1 MILALPRFVPF
12 VLAGSSP
19 VLQAAT
25 AASDDKDKDAYK
37 PGPHS
42 DMTDYGIDR
51 SNPENAPSTFTKW
64 HEYGTTGRIA
74 ADGWKEW
81 SDLPAP
87 YKYYQVKVNPK
98 DVEAPNFFL
107 DLLGNYKTA
116 VPLSLV
122 VAFPFLLNG
131 TIVMDEHFEL
141 GAIFFTVVY
150 MLSGAVGDGVRDAVL
165 APGLQARDQLLAKEK
180 AYREAL
186 GAALKAHQ
194 AVQNLPEAALEFNQG
209 VRALRHEQAAA
220 DTRRAR
226 AAVRGRYVDM
236 LEFMVTSA
244 KASGEDDG
252 AALVTNA
259 AVADVTEQLVSGKGS
274 LSKVVLA
281 DAIAALKSGK
291 DGTKSLREATKV
303 AFFKA
308 QANPPKLD
316 DAAERK
322 ERRQKQVDTFKQRF
336 GFSGGITEKDIAD
349 L

>member
-1 MILALPRFVPF
+1 
-12 VLAGSSP
+12 
-19 VLQAAT
+19 
-25 AASDDKDKDAYK
+25 
-37 PGPHS
+37 
-42 DMTDYGIDR
+42 MTDYGIDR

-74 ADGWKEW
+74 PDGWKEW

-98 DVEAPNFFL
+98 DVEKSNFFL

-150 MLSGAVGDGVRDAVL
+150 MLSGAVGDSVREAVL
-165 APGLQARDQLLAKEK
+165 APGLQARDQLLSKEK

-186 GAALKAHQ
+186 SAALSAHE
-194 AVQNLPEAALEFNQG
+194 AVQNLPEAAAEFNKG

-226 AAVRGRYVDM
+226 GAIRARYVDM
-236 LEFMVTSA
+236 LEYMVTA
-244 KASGEDDG
+244 QKAAGESDPSEIV
-252 AALVTNA
+252 AAA
-259 AVADVTEQLVSGKGS
+259 AVEDVNTQLGDAKGALAKS
-274 LSKVVLA
+274 VLQ
-281 DAIAALKSGK
+281 DAIAALKTGK
-291 DGTKSLREATKV
+291 DGDKSLRAAAKS

-316 DAAERK
+316 DAAERQ
-322 ERRQKQVDTFKQRF
+322 ERRAKQIETFKQRF
-336 GFSGGITEKDIAD
+336 GFTGTVSGKDIDAVVED
-349 L
+349 PVQQAVLRARLGGDAPAPGAAFQEKVPIEMVRQ